1 MRTFLE
7 LPKQV
12 GLPAWLD
19 GRHSLYLTEEGGLV
33 DGDGEALDRDTFIR
47 MREELGARILTNAP
61 GKVAKAL
68 GFRAG
73 MPPAS
78 CGPFLRTQDRV
89 PIHVFP
95 VFPWLE
101 VLACLAPCP
110 YVELVRS
117 QRGDV
122 LRPLEGRQLLP

>member
-1 MRTFLE
+1 MRRKVAIDPAFHPNRIVLMRTFLE
-7 LPKQV
+7 LPKQA

-68 GFRAG
+68 GFPGGDAAGIVRAV
-73 MPPAS
+73 
-78 CGPFLRTQDRV
+78 RV
-89 PIHVFP
+89 SRYPKTAVM
-95 VFPWLE
+95 L
-101 VLACLAPCP
+101 
-110 YVELVRS
+110 
-117 QRGDV
+117 
-122 LRPLEGRQLLP
+122 